1 MSRLFHFFETLKG
14 FPTYKLYRKIS
25 NKKVGLLMENKDWL
39 LAELK
44 TIENWEQDQK
54 GIWFWERIGRLP
66 FKLLDKITPAFI
78 QKKIGILL
86 DELGQF
92 VQTGGQ
98 YLTQEKLV
106 LKRLQKQSNQHQ
118 LTLEDIPNLP
128 LSAMD
133 EVSKNLKANRGKL
146 ATIQGATTGVGG
158 IFTLAIDIPVLL
170 GLSLKTLQEIA
181 ITYGYDPK
189 DREERIFIVKCLQF
203 SSADIVGK
211 QAILNELSS
220 FYKRQEVTNNEMI
233 SQLQGW
239 REVVYTYRDQFG
251 WKKLLQMVPIAG
263 ILFGAI
269 TNRSMINDLSEVGI
283 MLYRKRRILEKLDQT
298 EKELAE

>member
-1 MSRLFHFFETLKG
+1 
-14 FPTYKLYRKIS
+14 
-25 NKKVGLLMENKDWL
+25 MENKDWL
-39 LAELK
+39 VSELK
-44 TIENWEQDQK
+44 TIEKWEQDQK

-78 QKKIGILL
+78 QKKIGVLL

-92 VQTGGQ
+92 VQSGGQ
-98 YLTQEKLV
+98 YLTQEKMV
-106 LKRLQKQSNQHQ
+106 LKRLQKHSNQQ
-118 LTLEDIPNLP
+118 ELTIQGIASLP
-128 LSAMD
+128 LSTMD
-133 EVSKNLKANRGKL
+133 EVSANLKTNRGNL

-158 IFTLAIDIPVLL
+158 IFTLAIDIPVIL

-189 DREERIFIVKCLQF
+189 NKEERIFIVKCLQF

-220 FYKRQEVTNNEMI
+220 FYGRKEATKTEMI

-239 REVVYTYRDQFG
+239 REVVFTYRDQFG

-283 MLYRKRRILEKLDQT
+283 MLYRKRRILEKLNET
-298 EKELAE
+298 EKELAES